1 MTLLSTDIELLL
13 SNFLRDLQA
22 LNQCM
27 RDDQHY
33 FSKNDFLALEQS
45 DLEKARINADL
56 TETIDA
62 IVVHFSNTNSA
73 GDLFSMI
80 GQYASSL
87 DTNRKSKLVC
97 LNQQIQDEYQAGVQL
112 MHLNRHVVDINLQY
126 VKNMVSYVMQ
136 GTPSEK
142 NHTYNETGAIY
153 P

>member
-1 MTLLSTDIELLL
+1 MTQLANDIELLL
-13 SNFLRDLQA
+13 NTFLLNLQA

-27 RDDQHY
+27 RDDQRY

-56 TETIDA
+56 VKTIEA
-62 IVVHFSNTNSA
+62 IAEHFSNTNSA

-80 GQYASSL
+80 GQYASSF
-87 DTNRKSKLVC
+87 DANRKSKWGC

-126 VKNMVSYVMQ
+126 VRNMVSYVMQ

-142 NHTYNETGAIY
+142 NHIYNETGAI
-153 P
+153 